1 MEEGRTYKALFTRA
15 VATVQRGTE
24 SEIKNFIRHAE
35 NGCYDDP
42 FTAIDMVVDSRA
54 YLPNKGH
61 GLMPLFRLRGTN
73 MTESTNWPIKSLVLD
88 STRLSAAVVHMRLD
102 IRGTQFN
109 LFKDNSLQHIIGK
122 DPEHLTSTGKRR
134 SQPKGGVYWL
144 RNRSM
149 KQASHLKLISICTM
163 SRSAS
168 SLSTPTGARSRRN
181 WIRYCHR
188 KVDQI
193 L

>member
-61 GLMPLFRLRGTN
+61 VLMPLFRLRGTD
-73 MTESTNWPIKSLVLD
+73 MIESTNWSIKCLVLD
-88 STRLSAAVVHMRLD
+88 STRLTAAVVHMRLD
-102 IRGTQFN
+102 IRVTQFN

-122 DPEHLTSTGKRR
+122 DSRAFDW
-134 SQPKGGVYWL
+134 YWKEAITAQGRGL
-144 RNRSM
+144 LATEAFNGSSFPPSRKNGSNSM
-149 KQASHLKLISICTM
+149 AGQTFPAHAGEQLWTWWP
-163 SRSAS
+163 A
-168 SLSTPTGARSRRN
+168 
-181 WIRYCHR
+181 
-188 KVDQI
+188 
-193 L
+193 